1 MATDETTTTDAD
13 NAPIFTAV
21 LYRDGQRILSTAD
34 IAATHQALQ
43 QYPDAMAW
51 IGMYQP
57 SEAVLNQTAELFDIH
72 ELAIEDAIMAHQRP
86 KLDRYDDTVLTVLY
100 PARYQEGPG
109 HRVELGEL
117 HVITGSNYAI
127 TVRHCAMPVLDGV
140 RERMESEPKL
150 LKAGPIAVLYAVL
163 DAVVDLYQPII
174 EDLQDDIEELETE
187 VFGGNF
193 ELSKQIYQLSRQ
205 IAGLG
210 RALRS
215 TEQIVAELIAD
226 FGKDHVHSQLRA
238 YLADVA
244 DHLTRARERAES
256 MHGSLREI
264 LGVQSNLV
272 AQQQNEEMRKLSLSE
287 AAENSQTKRISAW
300 AGILFTPTIIT
311 GIYGMNF
318 ANMPELH
325 WPLGYLFS
333 LVLMVGI
340 GLLFY
345 FVFKKKGWI

>member
-1 MATDETTTTDAD
+1 MAAARTKAAEQPVV
-13 NAPIFTAV
+13 PIFTAA
-21 LYRDGQRILSTAD
+21 LYRDGQRILSTED
-34 IAATHQALQ
+34 IAETQQALQ
-43 QYPDAMAW
+43 RNPGAMAW
-51 IGMYQP
+51 IGMYEP
-57 SEAVLNQTAELFDIH
+57 SEAVLTQTAELFNIH
-72 ELAIEDAIMAHQRP
+72 ELAIEDAIKAHQRP
-86 KLDRYDDTVLTVLY
+86 KLDRYDDIVLTVLY

-109 HRVELGEL
+109 QRVELGEI

-127 TVRHCAMPVLDGV
+127 TVRHCDIPMLDGV

-174 EDLQDDIEELETE
+174 EELEDDIEELETE

-215 TEQIVAELIAD
+215 TEQIVGNLIED
-226 FGKDHVHSQLRA
+226 FGRDHVHSQLRD

-244 DHLTRARERAES
+244 DHLTHARERAES

-264 LGVQSNLV
+264 LSVQSALV

-333 LVLMVGI
+333 LMLMVGI

-345 FVFKKKGWI
+345 LVFKKKNWI